1 MHALFTSFVCCPLDG
16 DLHAAAQRVDL
27 RVCTG
32 HQRAVAARDP
42 AGTAGQ
48 AAQSGPHIR
57 HRLGLDRSDRGVKNL
72 QRGTRRFCKMCAGF
86 YSETGSILTWSV
98 SLSVYGADPIA
109 EGKLLIS
116 PFLR

>member
-1 MHALFTSFVCCPLDG
+1 
-16 DLHAAAQRVDL
+16 
-27 RVCTG
+27 
-32 HQRAVAARDP
+32 
-42 AGTAGQ
+42 
-48 AAQSGPHIR
+48 
-57 HRLGLDRSDRGVKNL
+57 VKNL